1 MWKTIVAAALLLLS
15 VIVAMPLGAAVDR
28 PLTPLVLGWEQF
40 FKLDWQLGER
50 RAQPVVWGHL
60 FNDWGMS
67 AARVQLLVEGLDGS
81 GQIVGQKVAW
91 LGSTLTPGTRQ
102 YFEVPVPWKAPTHRV
117 SVFAFD
123 WVQTNGN
130 DMR

>member
-1 MWKTIVAAALLLLS
+1 MWKMTVAAALVLS
-15 VIVAMPLGAAVDR
+15 VVMAAPLGAVDR

-40 FKLDWQLGER
+40 FKLNWQVSQGRSE
-50 RAQPVVWGHL
+50 PVVWGQIL
-60 FNDWGMS
+60 NDWGMP

-91 LGSTLTPGTRQ
+91 LGSTLSPGMREH
-102 YFEVPVPWKAPTHRV
+102 FEVPVPWKAPTYRV

-123 WVQTNGN
+123 WVQTDGGN
-130 DMR
+130 QR